1 MENHQIPTLKF
12 ILINYDSDLNMTNR
26 DFLNSSNESILLG
39 HIYDMITNDSMTGH
53 TVKNNRRSRD
63 TNGPIGNVY

>member
-1 MENHQIPTLKF
+1 
-12 ILINYDSDLNMTNR
+12 MTNH

-53 TVKNNRRSRD
+53 IVKNNRRSRD
-63 TNGPIGNVY
+63 PNEPIGNAY